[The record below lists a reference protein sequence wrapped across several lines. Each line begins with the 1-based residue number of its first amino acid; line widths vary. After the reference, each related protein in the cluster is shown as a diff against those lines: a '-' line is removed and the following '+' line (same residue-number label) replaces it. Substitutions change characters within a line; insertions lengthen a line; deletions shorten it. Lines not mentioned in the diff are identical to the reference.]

1 MLFRFIKK
9 TPKIKFIE
17 NRKKFYI
24 LSISFAIISIFS
36 LWLKGLNFGID
47 FKGGLL
53 VEIKLEKN
61 IELES
66 LRNNIEALNYGDFTL
81 QKLDNSND
89 NFLIKIELSSDF
101 QENQEVLITR
111 LKETIQ
117 NNFEGNI
124 DYRRIEYVGPTVSN
138 ELIMTGII
146 AIVMAI
152 FSMLI
157 YIWFRFELPFALGAV
172 LALIHDTIL
181 TIGMFSITS
190 LEFNLSTV
198 AAILLIIGYSMNDTV
213 VVYDR
218 VRENLKKFK
227 KLDTFALLNKSIN
240 ETLSRTINTTA
251 TTILAL
257 FALFIFGGNIIKDF
271 SLAMIWGIVIGT
283 YSSILIATP
292 ILLNMKIR
300 KDNKESE
307 ELIYK

>member
-9 TPKIKFIE
+9 TPKISFIE

-24 LSISFAIISIFS
+24 LSIFFAIISIFS
-36 LWLKGLNFGID
+36 LWIKGLNFGID

-53 VEIKLEKN
+53 VEIKLENN

-66 LRNNIEALNYGDFTL
+66 LRNNIAALNYGDFTL

-89 NFLIKIELSSDF
+89 NFLIKIELSSDL
-101 QENQEVLITR
+101 QENQETLIAK
-111 LKETIQ
+111 LKEKIQ

-124 DYRRIEYVGPTVSN
+124 DYRRIEYVGPTVSK

-146 AIVMAI
+146 AIVIAI

-157 YIWFRFELPFALGAV
+157 YIWFRFELPFAIGAV

-227 KLDTFALLNKSIN
+227 KLDTFSLLNKSIN

-257 FALFIFGGNIIKDF
+257 LALFIFGGNIIKDF

-300 KDNKESE
+300 KANKDSE
-307 ELIYK
+307 E

>member
-1 MLFRFIKK
+1 MLLRFIKK
-9 TPKIKFIE
+9 TPKISFVE

-24 LSISFAIISIFS
+24 LSLFFAIISIFS
-36 LWLKGLNFGID
+36 LWIKELNFGID

-53 VEIKLEKN
+53 VEIKHENN
-61 IELES
+61 IELEV
-66 LRNNIEALNYGDFTL
+66 LRNNIAELNYGDFTL

-89 NFLIKIELSSDF
+89 NFLIKIELSSDMKG
-101 QENQEVLITR
+101 NQETLIAK
-111 LKETIQ
+111 LKEKIK
-117 NNFEGNI
+117 NNFEGKV
-124 DYRRIEYVGPTVSN
+124 DYRRIEYVGPTVSK

-146 AIVMAI
+146 AILIAI

-157 YIWFRFELPFALGAV
+157 YIWFRFELPFAIGAV

-227 KLDTFALLNKSIN
+227 KLDTFTLLNKSIN

-307 ELIYK
+307 E

>member
-1 MLFRFIKK
+1 MLLRFIKK
-9 TPKIKFIE
+9 TPKISFVE

-24 LSISFAIISIFS
+24 LSLFFAIISIFS
-36 LWLKGLNFGID
+36 LWIKELNFGID

-53 VEIKLEKN
+53 VEIKHENN
-61 IELES
+61 IELEV
-66 LRNNIEALNYGDFTL
+66 LRNNVAELNYGDFTL

-89 NFLIKIELSSDF
+89 NFLIKIELSSDMKG
-101 QENQEVLITR
+101 NQETLIAK
-111 LKETIQ
+111 LKEKIK
-117 NNFEGNI
+117 NNFEGKV
-124 DYRRIEYVGPTVSN
+124 DYRRIEYVGPTVSK

-146 AIVMAI
+146 AILIAI

-157 YIWFRFELPFALGAV
+157 YIWFRFELPFAIGAV
-172 LALIHDTIL
+172 LALVHDTIL

-227 KLDTFALLNKSIN
+227 KLDTFSLLNKSIN

-257 FALFIFGGNIIKDF
+257 LALFIFGGNIIKDF

-300 KDNKESE
+300 KANKESE
-307 ELIYK
+307 E

>member
-1 MLFRFIKK
+1 MILRFIKK
-9 TPKIKFIE
+9 TPQIKFIE
-17 NRKKFYI
+17 SRKKFYM
-24 LSISFAIISIFS
+24 LSIFFAIISIFS
-36 LWLKGLNFGID
+36 LWLKGVNFGID

-53 VEIKLEKN
+53 VEIKLENN

-66 LRNNIEALNYGDFTL
+66 LRINIEALNYGDFTL

-101 QENQEVLITR
+101 QENQKVLIAR
-111 LKETIQ
+111 LKDVIQ

-146 AIVMAI
+146 AIVIAI

-157 YIWFRFELPFALGAV
+157 YVWFRFELPFALGAV

-181 TIGMFSITS
+181 TIGMFSITN

-218 VRENLKKFK
+218 IRENLKKFK

-257 FALFIFGGNIIKDF
+257 LALFIFGGNIIKDF

-292 ILLNMKIR
+292 ILLNMEIR
-300 KDNKESE
+300 KVNKESE
-307 ELIYK
+307 E

>member
-9 TPKIKFIE
+9 TPKISFVE
-17 NRKKFYI
+17 SRKKFYI
-24 LSISFAIISIFS
+24 LSMFFAIISIFS
-36 LWLKGLNFGID
+36 LWIKELNFGID

-53 VEIKLEKN
+53 VEIKHENN

-66 LRNNIEALNYGDFTL
+66 LRNYIAELNYGDFTL

-89 NFLIKIELSSDF
+89 NFLIKIELSADMKG
-101 QENQEVLITR
+101 NQETLITK
-111 LKETIQ
+111 LKEKII
-117 NNFEGNI
+117 NNFEGKV
-124 DYRRIEYVGPTVSN
+124 DYRRIEYVGPTVSK
-138 ELIMTGII
+138 ELIMTGIM
-146 AIVMAI
+146 AILIAI

-157 YIWFRFELPFALGAV
+157 YIWFRFELPFAIGAV

-181 TIGMFSITS
+181 TVGMFSITS

-227 KLDTFALLNKSIN
+227 KLDTFSLLNKSIN

-257 FALFIFGGNIIKDF
+257 LALFIFGGNIIKDF

-300 KDNKESE
+300 KANQESE
-307 ELIYK
+307 E

>member
-24 LSISFAIISIFS
+24 LSILFAIISIFS

-53 VEIKLEKN
+53 VEIKLENN

-81 QKLDNSND
+81 QKLDNSNN

-101 QENQEVLITR
+101 QENQEALITR
-111 LKETIQ
+111 LKEKIQ
-117 NNFEGNI
+117 SNFEGNT

-146 AIVMAI
+146 AIVIAI

-157 YIWFRFELPFALGAV
+157 YIWFRFELPFAIGAV
-172 LALIHDTIL
+172 LALMHDTIL

-257 FALFIFGGNIIKDF
+257 LALFIFGGNIIKDF

-292 ILLNMKIR
+292 ILLNMKIT
-300 KDNKESE
+300 KTNKESE
-307 ELIYK
+307 

>member
-9 TPKIKFIE
+9 TPKISFIE

-24 LSISFAIISIFS
+24 LSFSFAIVSLLS

-53 VEIKLEKN
+53 AEIKFEKN

-66 LRNNIEALNYGDFTL
+66 LRNNIEKLNYGDFSL
-81 QKLDNSND
+81 QRLDNSFD
-89 NFLIKIELSSDF
+89 NFLIKIELGKNF
-101 QENQEVLITR
+101 QVNQEILITK
-111 LKETIQ
+111 LKETL
-117 NNFEGNI
+117 EGNYQGKI

-138 ELIMTGII
+138 ELIMTGVI
-146 AIVMAI
+146 AIITAI

-157 YIWFRFELPFALGAV
+157 YIWFRFELPFAIGAV
-172 LALIHDTIL
+172 LALLHDTIL
-181 TIGMFSITS
+181 TVGMFSLTK

-218 VRENLKKFK
+218 IRENLKKFK
-227 KLDTFALLNKSIN
+227 KLDTFSLLNKSIN

-257 FALFIFGGNIIKDF
+257 LALFIFGGNIIKDF
-271 SLAMIWGIVIGT
+271 SLAMIWGIIIGT

-292 ILLNMKIR
+292 ILLNLKIR
-300 KDNKESE
+300 KAKESE
-307 ELIYK
+307 

>member
-53 VEIKLEKN
+53 VEIKLENN

-89 NFLIKIELSSDF
+89 NFLIKIELSSDMRG
-101 QENQEVLITR
+101 NQEILIAK
-111 LKETIQ
+111 LKEKIQ
-117 NNFEGNI
+117 NNFEGKV
-124 DYRRIEYVGPTVSN
+124 DYRRIEYVGPTVSK

-146 AIVMAI
+146 AILIAI

-157 YIWFRFELPFALGAV
+157 YIWFRFELPFAIGAV

-181 TIGMFSITS
+181 TVGMFSITS

-227 KLDTFALLNKSIN
+227 RLDTFSLLNKSIN

-257 FALFIFGGNIIKDF
+257 LALFIFGGNIIKDF

-300 KDNKESE
+300 KAKKESE
-307 ELIYK
+307 E

>member
-1 MLFRFIKK
+1 MLFRFIKQ
-9 TPKIKFIE
+9 TPKISFIE

-24 LSISFAIISIFS
+24 LSLFFAIISIFS
-36 LWLKGLNFGID
+36 LWFKELNFGID

-53 VEIKLEKN
+53 VEIKLEN
-61 IELES
+61 DIELES
-66 LRNNIEALNYGDFTL
+66 LRNNIAALNYGDFTL

-89 NFLIKIELSSDF
+89 NFLIKIELSSNL
-101 QENQEVLITR
+101 QGNQEILIAK
-111 LKETIQ
+111 LKEKIQ
-117 NNFEGNI
+117 DNYKEKV

-138 ELIMTGII
+138 ELIMTGIM
-146 AIVMAI
+146 AILIAI

-157 YIWFRFELPFALGAV
+157 YIWFRFELPFAIGAV

-227 KLDTFALLNKSIN
+227 RLDTFSLLNKSIN

-257 FALFIFGGNIIKDF
+257 LALFIFGGNIIKDF

-300 KDNKESE
+300 KTNKESE
-307 ELIYK
+307 E

>member
-17 NRKKFYI
+17 NRKKLYI
-24 LSISFAIISIFS
+24 LSIFFAIISIFS

-53 VEIKLEKN
+53 VEIKLENN

-146 AIVMAI
+146 AIVIAI

-157 YIWFRFELPFALGAV
+157 YIWFRFELPFAIGAV

-227 KLDTFALLNKSIN
+227 KLDTFTLLNKSIN

-257 FALFIFGGNIIKDF
+257 LALFIFGGNIIKDF

-300 KDNKESE
+300 KANKESE
-307 ELIYK
+307 E

>member
-9 TPKIKFIE
+9 TPKISFIE

-24 LSISFAIISIFS
+24 LSLFLAIISIFS
-36 LWLKGLNFGID
+36 LWFKELNFGID

-53 VEIKLEKN
+53 VEIKLENN

-66 LRNNIEALNYGDFTL
+66 LRNNIKVLNYGDFTL
-81 QKLDNSND
+81 QKLDNSNN
-89 NFLIKIELSSDF
+89 NFLIKIELSSDL
-101 QENQEVLITR
+101 QENQETLIAR
-111 LKETIQ
+111 LKEKIQ
-117 NNFEGNI
+117 NNYEEKV

-138 ELIMTGII
+138 ELIMTGIMS
-146 AIVMAI
+146 IVIAI

-157 YIWFRFELPFALGAV
+157 YIWFRFELPFAVGAV

-227 KLDTFALLNKSIN
+227 RLDTFSLLNKSIN

-257 FALFIFGGNIIKDF
+257 LALFIFGGNIIKDF

-300 KDNKESE
+300 KTNKEPE
-307 ELIYK
+307 E

>member
-1 MLFRFIKK
+1 MFFRFIKK
-9 TPKIKFIE
+9 TPKISFIE
-17 NRKKFYI
+17 NRKKFFI
-24 LSISFAIISIFS
+24 LSFSFALVAIFS

-53 VEIKLEKN
+53 VELKFEKS

-66 LRNNIEALNYGDFTL
+66 LRNNITALNYGDFSL
-81 QKLDNSND
+81 QRLDNSND
-89 NFLIKIELSSDF
+89 NFLIKLELNSEF
-101 QENQEVLITR
+101 QGNQEILIAN
-111 LKETIQ
+111 LKDIVEK
-117 NNFEGNI
+117 NYEAKV

-146 AIVMAI
+146 AIIVAI

-157 YIWFRFELPFALGAV
+157 YIWFRFELPFAVGAV
-172 LALIHDTIL
+172 LALMHDTIL
-181 TIGMFSITS
+181 TIGMFSISS

-218 VRENLKKFK
+218 IRENLKKFK
-227 KLDTFALLNKSIN
+227 KLDTFSLLNKSIN

-257 FALFIFGGNIIKDF
+257 LALFIFGGNIIKDF
-271 SLAMIWGIVIGT
+271 SLAMIWGIIIGT

-292 ILLNMKIR
+292 ILLNMSIR
-300 KDNKESE
+300 KVKESE
-307 ELIYK
+307 E

>member
-1 MLFRFIKK
+1 MLLRFIKK
-9 TPKIKFIE
+9 TPKISFVE

-24 LSISFAIISIFS
+24 LSVFFAIISIFS
-36 LWLKGLNFGID
+36 LWIKELNFGID

-53 VEIKLEKN
+53 VEIKHENN
-61 IELES
+61 IELEV
-66 LRNNIEALNYGDFTL
+66 LRNNIAELNYGDFTL

-89 NFLIKIELSSDF
+89 NFLIKIELSSDIKG
-101 QENQEVLITR
+101 NQETLIGK
-111 LKETIQ
+111 LKEKIK
-117 NNFEGNI
+117 NNFEGKV
-124 DYRRIEYVGPTVSN
+124 DYRRIEYVGPTVSK

-146 AIVMAI
+146 AILIAI

-157 YIWFRFELPFALGAV
+157 YIWFRFELPFAIGAV

-227 KLDTFALLNKSIN
+227 KLDTFSLLNKSIN

-257 FALFIFGGNIIKDF
+257 LALFIFGGNIIKDF

-300 KDNKESE
+300 IANKESE
-307 ELIYK
+307 E

>member
-9 TPKIKFIE
+9 TPKISFVE

-24 LSISFAIISIFS
+24 LSLFFAIISIFS
-36 LWLKGLNFGID
+36 LWIKELNFGID

-53 VEIKLEKN
+53 VEIKHENN
-61 IELES
+61 IELEI
-66 LRNNIEALNYGDFTL
+66 LRNNIAELNYGDFTL

-89 NFLIKIELSSDF
+89 NFLIKIELSSDMKG
-101 QENQEVLITR
+101 NQETLIAK
-111 LKETIQ
+111 LKEKIK
-117 NNFEGNI
+117 NNFEGKV
-124 DYRRIEYVGPTVSN
+124 DYRRIEYVGPTVSK

-146 AIVMAI
+146 AILIAI

-157 YIWFRFELPFALGAV
+157 YIWFRFELPFAIGAV
-172 LALIHDTIL
+172 LALVHDTIL

-227 KLDTFALLNKSIN
+227 KLDTFSLLNKSIN

-257 FALFIFGGNIIKDF
+257 LALYIFGGNIIKDF

-300 KDNKESE
+300 KANKESE
-307 ELIYK
+307 E

>member
-9 TPKIKFIE
+9 TPKISFVE

-24 LSISFAIISIFS
+24 LSVSFAIISIFS
-36 LWLKGLNFGID
+36 LWIKELNFGID

-53 VEIKLEKN
+53 VEIKHENK

-66 LRNNIEALNYGDFTL
+66 LRNSISALNYGDFTL

-89 NFLIKIELSSDF
+89 NFLIKIELSSDL
-101 QENQEVLITR
+101 QGNQETLIAR
-111 LKETIQ
+111 LKEKIQ
-117 NNFEGNI
+117 NNYEEKV

-138 ELIMTGII
+138 ELIMTGIM
-146 AIVMAI
+146 AIVIAI

-157 YIWFRFELPFALGAV
+157 YIWFRFELPFAIGAV

-227 KLDTFALLNKSIN
+227 RLDTFSLLNKSIN

-257 FALFIFGGNIIKDF
+257 LALFIFGGNIIKDF

-300 KDNKESE
+300 KTNKESE
-307 ELIYK
+307 E

>member
-9 TPKIKFIE
+9 TPKISFVE

-24 LSISFAIISIFS
+24 LSLSFAIISIFS
-36 LWLKGLNFGID
+36 LWIKELNFGID

-53 VEIKLEKN
+53 VEIKHENK

-66 LRNNIEALNYGDFTL
+66 LRNSISALNYGDFTL

-89 NFLIKIELSSDF
+89 NFLIKIELSSDMKG
-101 QENQEVLITR
+101 NQETLIAR
-111 LKETIQ
+111 LKEKIQ
-117 NNFEGNI
+117 NNFEGKV
-124 DYRRIEYVGPTVSN
+124 DYRRIEYVGPTVSK

-146 AIVMAI
+146 AILIAI

-157 YIWFRFELPFALGAV
+157 YIWFRFELPFAVGAV

-227 KLDTFALLNKSIN
+227 KLDTFSLLNKSIN

-257 FALFIFGGNIIKDF
+257 LALFIFGGNIIKDF

-300 KDNKESE
+300 KANKESE
-307 ELIYK
+307 E